1 MQTDTLHRFLIE
13 SANVRGEWVH
23 LDDTWQSLLDC
34 ADYPTPIK
42 QVLGE
47 ALAATLLLS
56 ATLKYQ
62 GSMSL
67 QINGT
72 GAVNLLLIQATSD
85 GTVRGLARWN
95 REPEGDDL
103 VALFADANLVI
114 TVEPND
120 GKERY
125 QGIVALQTESLAAS
139 LMEYFQQSEQL
150 ATRLWLAAGEHS
162 VAGLLLQRL
171 PNRQVQDEDNN
182 QEGWQRSIQLT
193 NTVTTDELLTLEAQ
207 TLLHR
212 LFHEEDVRLFEPTT
226 QRFECSCSRDKV
238 EAMVLSLGEQ
248 EADILLQQQGK
259 IAINCEFCNRHYRLD
274 AVDVQHL
281 FSDAVIST
289 TSITES
295 DQTVH

>member
-72 GAVNLLLIQATSD
+72 GTVNLLLIQATSD

-103 VALFADANLVI
+103 AALFADANLVI

-150 ATRLWLAAGEHS
+150 ATQLWLAAGEHS

-171 PNRQVQDEDNN
+171 PNRQGQDEDNN

-281 FSDAVIST
+281 FSDAVINT